1 MTVTSRTAAVLR
13 RDLPARVLGAGLLL
27 AALDPARFSDPPAA
41 GWILSLAAVAGGGW
55 AGPPIRERP
64 ALTDHRL
71 ARRISRY
78 RNTLLPSVSV
88 LLAATAAPPTW
99 LMAADVVLL
108 LTYLSMLDLFLVAP
122 GTSRRL
128 GAHTVAAWVAAA
140 VVLAAARMP
149 VSGSWWGRIVAA
161 GAVLLVSAS
170 MYAALRLRRPA
181 TYRWTSSD
189 ASAASGTAATGP
201 AARTASGGARF

>member
-1 MTVTSRTAAVLR
+1 MTVTSRTAALR
-13 RDLPARVLGAGLLL
+13 RDLPARVLGAALLL
-27 AALDPARFSDPPAA
+27 AMLDPARFTNPAGA
-41 GWILSLAAVAGGGW
+41 GWILGVAAVIGGAW
-55 AGPPIRERP
+55 AAAPIRERP
-64 ALTDHRL
+64 ALTGHRL

-108 LTYLSMLDLFLVAP
+108 LTYLSMLDLFIVTP
-122 GTSRRL
+122 GSSRHL

-161 GAVLLVSAS
+161 GAVLLISAL
-170 MYAALRLRRPA
+170 MYAALRLRKPA
-181 TYRWTSSD
+181 TYRWTSPG
-189 ASAASGTAATGP
+189 ASAGSGTAGAGSAGRTPSG
-201 AARTASGGARF
+201 AARP